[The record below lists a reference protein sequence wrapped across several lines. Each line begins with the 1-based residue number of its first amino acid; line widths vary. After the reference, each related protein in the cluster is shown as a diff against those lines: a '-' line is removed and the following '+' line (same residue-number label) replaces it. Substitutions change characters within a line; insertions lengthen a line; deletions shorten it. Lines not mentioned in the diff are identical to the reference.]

1 MLMSASEGGGLGS
14 VALARRT
21 AGAAA
26 PRLRLTYVRP
36 YAFGVP

>member
-1 MLMSASEGGGLGS
+1 MGEVSISGHA
-14 VALARRT
+14 

-26 PRLRLTYVRP
+26 PRLRITYGRP